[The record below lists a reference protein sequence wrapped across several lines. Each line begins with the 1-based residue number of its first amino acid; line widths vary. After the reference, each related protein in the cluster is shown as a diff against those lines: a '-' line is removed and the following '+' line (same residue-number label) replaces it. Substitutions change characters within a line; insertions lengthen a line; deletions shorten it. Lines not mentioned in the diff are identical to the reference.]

1 MANQADYLAEYI
13 SAMEGRSE
21 PAAGDLGAQLRQKE
35 NDLVLA
41 AELGKALLE
50 KNEAL
55 SMENE
60 RMAEDYSKHLEVSP
74 EPGLRLLPVGCC
86 RNSHLF

>member
-1 MANQADYLAEYI
+1 MANSDYLEEYI
-13 SAMEGRSE
+13 SAMETRNE
-21 PAAGDLGAQLRQKE
+21 PESGDVFAQLQQKE

-50 KNEAL
+50 KNEQL

-60 RMAEDYSKHLEVSP
+60 RMAEEYSKHLEVGPPWWEASWSETNHCGP
-74 EPGLRLLPVGCC
+74 
-86 RNSHLF
+86 